1 MSTLSWIALVAAL
14 VLIVPAAV
22 RIFVVLLPRSAD
34 GPDGG
39 RARALD
45 TLWTVIPIGLLALL
59 IAFSVGAA

>member
-22 RIFVVLLPRSAD
+22 RIAVVLLPRSAD
-34 GPDGG
+34 GADSG

-59 IAFSVGAA
+59 IAFSVGLA